1 MTMKS
6 SFCDCS
12 DDNIIVKGNI
22 TITGVGADATVK
34 KADKRKKQVTLKNF
48 TSLTDCISETSNSQA
63 DNAEYL
69 DGVSPMYNIIE

>member
-1 MTMKS
+1 MKS
-6 SFCDCS
+6 SFCDCR

-22 TITGVGADATVK
+22 AITGVGADATV